1 MEIQHHPNA
10 TELAS
15 ALAAWWSAPRP
26 DPFAFDLAV
35 VPSAGFRRWLS
46 QRLATASGNDGICA
60 GVEFSSAGRLWH
72 RVAPA
77 DDPWRPARLGWLIPQ
92 VVMAEPCP
100 SGLERLRAHLDAS
113 RETYSVAARIAG
125 QLAGYASHAPGML
138 AAWAEGR
145 DVDPLGAELGDA
157 AWQAVLWRELAA
169 AIGTDPLQQRQQV
182 LDAVRAAPT
191 PGLPDRIAVIAPAR
205 LDTTTLEFYEALGS
219 HHQVRLMLLNAA
231 PTRVIDGGPNARRST
246 LRRTH
251 GHPLNQTLGGL
262 ADENALFAPPST
274 IATPQHPDTLLGW
287 LAADLFADRAPQQ
300 RTMRTDDR
308 SIQVHLSH
316 GPARQ
321 VEVLRDVL
329 ANLYA
334 ADPTLEPRHV
344 AVLTP
349 DVDTYAALIDAAFT
363 PQPGVPGHPAQQV
376 RLRLADRTAAQANPL
391 VGLLLELLR
400 LPDSRLEA
408 ATVLELCAATPIA
421 DRFGFTT
428 DTRERLA
435 ELVTASGIR
444 WGLNAAHRAEYD
456 LSLPQNTWQAGLQR
470 MLLGVTMSERDLVTA
485 GTVLPLDDT
494 ESSDV
499 ERIGALT
506 EFVGRLS
513 RWLVDIATAATMT
526 QWAQRCRD
534 GLAAFTRLSG
544 TDEWQAAELH
554 SGLNRLA
561 DEAGSG
567 LIGRHAAVTAIE
579 AAFTASPARGAFG
592 NGATIVAGLNSLR
605 SVPHRVIVLLGW
617 DAERYPRTPHRH
629 GDDLLGI
636 DPPVGAASAALSDRQ
651 ALLDAI
657 HAAQETLVIVGRGRS
672 EATNESVPP
681 ATPIAEFLDAL
692 DATACDADSR
702 PASKVVAVQHPLQ
715 PFAPEYF
722 GAGASL
728 PSFDPVAYRAA
739 RAWAATLG
747 EPAPARNRFRLEPLP
762 PLDLTAGVT
771 VDELTDFFK
780 HPARSLLRSRAGIS
794 TGEDPELGDEIPI
807 ELDHLTRWQIGNRVL
822 RQLNEGADPD
832 LVERAE
838 WLRGNVPPFELGRQV
853 MGGILSEARRTVA
866 KAPGRGEASQRDVQ
880 LTIAVP
886 GIGPVPLTGRITTHE
901 HTTWQVEFSSLQ
913 PRQKIQSW
921 LRLLTLA
928 AAEPGSWDARVIGKG
943 RQVRFA
949 APSAQVATDLL
960 GRYLAIYALGMQ
972 YPLPALPRLNA
983 EWASLRLT
991 GGDPDDPRREKAM
1004 RRLWDYE
1011 SDAAW
1016 TKFFSFPDVLTM
1028 PLGEVVVPGAAAS
1041 ETRLLGALATAIWT
1055 PLLAAEVAP

>member
-1 MEIQHHPNA
+1 MEIQHHASA
-10 TELAS
+10 TALAS
-15 ALAAWWSAPRP
+15 ALAAWWSAPRR
-26 DPFAFDLAV
+26 DPFDFDLAV
-35 VPSAGFRRWLS
+35 TPSGGFQRWLS
-46 QRLATASGNDGICA
+46 QQLATADGNDGICA
-60 GVEFSSAGRLWH
+60 GVEFSSPGRLWH
-72 RVAPA
+72 RVAPV
-77 DDPWRPARLGWLIPQ
+77 DDPWRPARLGWLIQQ
-92 VVMAEPCP
+92 VTLAEHCP

-113 RETYSVAARIAG
+113 RETFSVAARIAG
-125 QLAGYASHAPGML
+125 QFAGYATHAPGML
-138 AAWAEGR
+138 AAWSEGR
-145 DVDPLGAELGDA
+145 DVDPLGAQLGDA

-169 AIGTDPLQQRQQV
+169 ATGTDPLQQRGLV
-182 LDAVRAAPT
+182 LDAVRAAAL
-191 PGLPDRIAVIAPAR
+191 PGLPQRIAVIAPAR
-205 LDTTTLEFYEALGS
+205 LDAAMLEFYEALGT
-219 HHQVRLMLLNAA
+219 HHHVRLMLLNTA
-231 PTRVIDGGPNARRST
+231 PTRVIAGGSTARRSA

-262 ADENALFAPPST
+262 ADENGLFAPPSPLP
-274 IATPQHPDTLLGW
+274 APARPDTLLGW
-287 LAADLFADRAPQQ
+287 LAADLFADQVPPQ

-334 ADPTLEPRHV
+334 ADSTLEPRHV

-349 DVDTYAALIDAAFT
+349 DVDAYAALLDAAFT
-363 PQPGVPGHPAQQV
+363 PQPGVLGHPAQQF
-376 RLRLADRTAAQANPL
+376 RLRLADRTVAQANPL

-408 ATVLELCAATPIA
+408 ATVLELCSMAPIA
-421 DRFGFTT
+421 DRFGFTA

-485 GTVLPLDDT
+485 GTVLPLDNT

-506 EFVGRLS
+506 ELIGRLS
-513 RWLVDIATAATMT
+513 RWLAEIASPATMT

-534 GLAAFTRLSG
+534 GLAALTRLGG
-544 TDEWQAAELH
+544 TDEWQAGELH
-554 SGLNRLA
+554 AGLSRLA
-561 DEAGSG
+561 DEAGPG
-567 LIGRHAAVTAIE
+567 LIGRHAALTAIE
-579 AAFTASPARGAFG
+579 AAFTTAPARGAFG
-592 NGATIVAGLNSLR
+592 NGATIVAGVSSLR

-636 DPPVGAASAALSDRQ
+636 DPPVGATSAALSDRQ

-681 ATPIAEFLDAL
+681 ATPIAELLDAL
-692 DATACDADSR
+692 DATACDADGR

-722 GAGASL
+722 GAQARL
-728 PSFDPVAYRAA
+728 PSLDPVAYRAA

-747 EPAPARNRFRLEPLP
+747 EPAPARNRFSLQPLP

-771 VDELTDFFK
+771 LEELTDFFK
-780 HPARSLLRSRAGIS
+780 HPARSLLRTRAGIS

-822 RQLNEGADPD
+822 RHLSEGADPD

-866 KAPGRGEASQRDVQ
+866 KAPARGEVTQRDVQ
-880 LTIAVP
+880 LSIAVP
-886 GIGPVPLTGRITTHE
+886 GVGTVPLTGRITTHE
-901 HTTWQVEFSSLQ
+901 QTIWQVEFSSLQ

-943 RQVRFA
+943 RQVRYA
-949 APSAQVATDLL
+949 APSADVAADLL

-983 EWASLRLT
+983 EWAGLRLT
-991 GGDPDDPRREKAM
+991 GGDPEDPRREKALW
-1004 RRLWDYE
+1004 RLWGYE

-1016 TKFFSFPDVLTM
+1016 TKFFSFPEVLTL
-1028 PLGEVVVPGAAAS
+1028 PLGEVVIPGAAAS

-1055 PLLAAEVAP
+1055 PLLTAEVAP